1 MTTLR
6 YEIPEKTP
14 VTIKVYDLL
23 GSEVA
28 PLMDRAHEPGFY
40 EVIWDGRNALGE
52 MVSSGI
58 YYFKIIADDF
68 VCVKKGL
75 LLK

>member
-28 PLMDRAHEPGFY
+28 PLMDRAHDPGFY
-40 EVIWDGRNALGE
+40 EVIWDGRNVLGE

-58 YYFKIIADDF
+58 YYFSIQTEKYSS
-68 VCVKKGL
+68 VRKGL